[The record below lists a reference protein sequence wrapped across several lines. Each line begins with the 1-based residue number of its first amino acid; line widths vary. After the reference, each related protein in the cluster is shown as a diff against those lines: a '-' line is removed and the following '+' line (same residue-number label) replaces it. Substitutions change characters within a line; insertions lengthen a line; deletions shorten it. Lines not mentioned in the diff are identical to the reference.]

1 MKITVLG
8 SGSKGNSTLIE
19 INDKKILI
27 DVGFSYKHI
36 KEKLEQIK
44 VDPKEIDYLLI
55 THEHKDHIYGLNV
68 FLKRVKPLLLIK
80 EKLYNTLFDQNEYS
94 KVQLLNETQE
104 IDGIKI
110 NVISLSHDAV
120 DPVGFLIE
128 YNDESMVYIA
138 DTGYINHKIL
148 PKITNKTYY
157 LLESNHDTEM
167 LINGPYPPH
176 LQRRI
181 LSDKGHLSNEF
192 CGSYLSKVIG
202 KSTKKVILIH
212 LSETNNDPCIALDT
226 TKKILKENNVFFD
239 NIECANQQ
247 EMVVIKW

>member
-80 EKLYNTLFDQNEYS
+80 EKLYLFKYTKVKSKKITLKCMQIFGIS
-94 KVQLLNETQE
+94 FTAWLLN
-104 IDGIKI
+104 ILRKMKI
-110 NVISLSHDAV
+110 V
-120 DPVGFLIE
+120 E
-128 YNDESMVYIA
+128 
-138 DTGYINHKIL
+138 
-148 PKITNKTYY
+148 
-157 LLESNHDTEM
+157 
-167 LINGPYPPH
+167 
-176 LQRRI
+176 
-181 LSDKGHLSNEF
+181 
-192 CGSYLSKVIG
+192 
-202 KSTKKVILIH
+202 
-212 LSETNNDPCIALDT
+212 
-226 TKKILKENNVFFD
+226 
-239 NIECANQQ
+239 
-247 EMVVIKW
+247 

>member
-104 IDGIKI
+104 ID
-110 NVISLSHDAV
+110 
-120 DPVGFLIE
+120 
-128 YNDESMVYIA
+128 
-138 DTGYINHKIL
+138 
-148 PKITNKTYY
+148 
-157 LLESNHDTEM
+157 
-167 LINGPYPPH
+167 
-176 LQRRI
+176 
-181 LSDKGHLSNEF
+181 
-192 CGSYLSKVIG
+192 
-202 KSTKKVILIH
+202 
-212 LSETNNDPCIALDT
+212 
-226 TKKILKENNVFFD
+226 
-239 NIECANQQ
+239 
-247 EMVVIKW
+247 

>member
-212 LSETNNDPCIALDT
+212 LSETNNDPCIALDK

-247 EMVVIKW
+247 EMVVIK